1 MNLQEEGFTFLEAII
16 VLGIAALLLLIT
28 IPNFTKTR
36 QKIDEQQFW
45 QSLRQDW
52 QWAQLKCESKHQFV
66 VIRHDK
72 NNEMITFR
80 INDQTRE
87 TKEIL
92 IPSTL
97 NVEWFGELYLTPNGY
112 TRPCTQRFKSLIDG
126 RYYYMKIQLGW
137 GGYRIEKR

>member
-1 MNLQEEGFTFLEAII
+1 MCSSDL
-16 VLGIAALLLLIT
+16 
-28 IPNFTKTR
+28 
-36 QKIDEQQFW
+36 QFW

-126 RYYYMKIQLGW
+126 HYYYIKIQLGW

>member
-36 QKIDEQQFW
+36 QKIDEEQFW

-72 NNEMITFR
+72 NDYFSH
-80 INDQTRE
+80 
-87 TKEIL
+87 K
-92 IPSTL
+92 
-97 NVEWFGELYLTPNGY
+97 
-112 TRPCTQRFKSLIDG
+112 
-126 RYYYMKIQLGW
+126 
-137 GGYRIEKR
+137 